1 MHRRRRA
8 TSPTSAAG
16 AATPRSTGRW
26 RSCCA
31 TRARPHR
38 LLAWE
43 PWGGDERQFC
53 SPGFDLPVGT
63 LMRTPHGEFDGYHTS
78 ADGLDRI
85 RPESLAE
92 AVDECLA
99 LVDVLETNRRLHQP
113 EPVRRAAAR
122 SPRPLPHGRRRGR
135 DARRRARA
143 ALGAERQRRRARPC
157 STSPATPGCRTK
169 PSAARRSGSSAP
181 SCSRLADHG
190 RARPG
195 HRCERAD
202 RRPGPRPARG
212 RAGRGRGTEPYAA
225 PGRGP
230 APLGRL
236 RPVRARGD
244 DRGRRAG
251 AAGRSHPPRRRGP
264 RRPHARR
271 RRADPAH
278 EPDRH
283 SGAARGGDPAGLPP
297 DRAQRIA
304 AGGTGRRR
312 TRGRAAV
319 AVRRL
324 PGGGERLWAHVLP
337 RSSTRRW

>member
-1 MHRRRRA
+1 
-8 TSPTSAAG
+8 
-16 AATPRSTGRW
+16 
-26 RSCCA
+26 
-31 TRARPHR
+31 
-38 LLAWE
+38 
-43 PWGGDERQFC
+43 
-53 SPGFDLPVGT
+53 
-63 LMRTPHGEFDGYHTS
+63 MRTPHGEFDGYHTS
-78 ADGLDRI
+78 ADDLDRI
-85 RPESLAE
+85 RPESLGRGRRDA
-92 AVDECLA
+92 AST
-99 LVDVLETNRRLHQP
+99 LVDVLESNRAYMQP

-122 SPRPLPHGRRRGR
+122 PARALPHGRRRGR
-135 DARRRARA
+135 RRPPTSGRCSGCSTA
-143 ALGAERQRRRARPC
+143 ATAARPC
-157 STSPATPGCRTK
+157 STSPRDSGLPTK

-230 APLGRL
+230 APLARL

-251 AAGRSHPPRRRGP
+251 APGRSHPPRRRGP

-283 SGAARGGDPAGLPP
+283 GRAARGGDPAGLPP

-312 TRGRAAV
+312 TRGRC
-319 AVRRL
+319 RRRRTAP
-324 PGGGERLWAHVLP
+324 PGRRRAPTGGCSPA
-337 RSSTRRW
+337 SSTRRW